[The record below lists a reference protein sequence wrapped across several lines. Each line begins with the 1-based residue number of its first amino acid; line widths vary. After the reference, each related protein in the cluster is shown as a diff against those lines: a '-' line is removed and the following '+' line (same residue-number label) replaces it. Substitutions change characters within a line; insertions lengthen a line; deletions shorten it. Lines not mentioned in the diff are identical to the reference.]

1 MTSSARL
8 QQEANVARAGLSSAL
23 EELKQSVTTTAITN
37 GAVTF
42 AKEGSN
48 AVARAAV
55 DRAMASPVAA
65 MMIGAGILMLMIGD
79 KKVGSAVGSLV
90 GQGSSPVKNA
100 AGSVANMASSAASA
114 ASDKVSG
121 LADRISSKA
130 GEATDQ
136 AKGMLAEGEDMLA
149 EGQHRAKDM
158 LADGQHRAK
167 DLLAKGQEQGQQ
179 VMHQAQQMFEQS
191 RGKFEQFAQEQPILV
206 AALGVAF
213 GAALGATLPLS
224 KAEQQYL
231 ADPAKKAAS
240 KAGELAHQAANTVT
254 DKLAGTNVAHKV
266 SEVVEA
272 VSSTVTQGL
281 SRS

>member
-23 EELKQSVTTTAITN
+23 DELKQSVTTTAITN
-37 GAVTF
+37 GAMTF

-90 GQGSSPVKNA
+90 DQGKSKVKQA
-100 AGSVANMASSAASA
+100 AGSVADIASSAASA

-121 LADRISSKA
+121 LTDRLSSKA
-130 GEATDQ
+130 DEATGQ
-136 AKGMLAEGEDMLA
+136 AKDMLA
-149 EGQHRAKDM
+149 QGEDM

-179 VMHQAQQMFEQS
+179 VLNQAQQLIEQG

-213 GAALGATLPLS
+213 GAALGATLPLT

-231 ADPAKKAAS
+231 GDPAKKAVG
-240 KAGELAHQAANTVT
+240 KAGELAHQAADTVA
-254 DKLAGTNVAHKV
+254 DKLAGANVAHKV

>member
-8 QQEANVARAGLSSAL
+8 QQEANAARAGLSSAL
-23 EELKQSVTTTAITN
+23 EDLKQSVTTTAITN
-37 GAVTF
+37 GAMTF

-90 GQGSSPVKNA
+90 GQGSSAVKNA

-213 GAALGATLPLS
+213 GAALGAALPLT

-231 ADPAKKAAS
+231 GDPAKKAVG
-240 KAGELAHQAANTVT
+240 KAGELAHQAADTVA

-266 SEVVEA
+266 AEVVDA

-281 SRS
+281 SRP